1 MKTVVEQLRRPIAA
15 TTLLAMTVSLSVICA
30 TRRDGISL
38 FAEYARLTD
47 YLTELPCRIVTN
59 IASLP
64 ERMDPTCSES
74 NQP

>member
-1 MKTVVEQLRRPIAA
+1 MKTAVEQFRRPIADS
-15 TTLLAMTVSLSVICA
+15 TLLAMTVSLSVICA

-47 YLTELPCRIVTN
+47 YLTKLPSQIVTN
-59 IASLP
+59 IVSLP
-64 ERMDPTCSES
+64 ERFDPTCSEC